1 MYATS
6 IYPFCLHD
14 CPTESEAAGQLSFRN
29 TGARG
34 DGIFI
39 EFIISPIKHLKYH
52 TMLLSLYISNEHH
65 I

>member
-6 IYPFCLHD
+6 IYLFCLHA

-39 EFIISPIKHLKYH
+39 EFIISPIKHLK
-52 TMLLSLYISNEHH
+52 
-65 I
+65 